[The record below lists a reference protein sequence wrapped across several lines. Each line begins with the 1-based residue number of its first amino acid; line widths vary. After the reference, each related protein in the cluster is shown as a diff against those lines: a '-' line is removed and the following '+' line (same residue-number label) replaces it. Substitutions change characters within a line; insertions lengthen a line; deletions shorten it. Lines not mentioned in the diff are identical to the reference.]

1 MKKIVKLEK
10 VKEELIKEIGEVRK
24 QGEVKQKVFERIM
37 YESKKV
43 DGLMNIEVFEELN
56 EYRKLYRED

>member
-1 MKKIVKLEK
+1 MKKIVKLEI
-10 VKEELIKEIGEVRK
+10 VKEELIKEIDEVRK
-24 QGEVKQKVFERIM
+24 QREVKQKVFERIM

-43 DGLMNIEVFEELN
+43 NGLMNKEVFEELN